1 MDWNE
6 EVLESLR
13 RLFSEKSWALIKPV
27 LDSQGEDAAQ
37 EAWDEYLASH
47 GFGVLSA
54 NSDYD
59 PLVPR
64 AVVGA
69 DGVAT
74 VRLLNTWGDKYIDIP
89 EDFALKVLAL
99 GSMP

>member
-13 RLFSEKSWALIKPV
+13 RLFSERCWIVIKPV
-27 LDSQGEDAAQ
+27 LDSRGENAAQ
-37 EAWDEYLASH
+37 EAWEEYLAPH
-47 GFGVLSA
+47 GFKVLSA

-69 DGVAT
+69 DGAVA

-89 EDFALKVLAL
+89 EEFALKVLAL
-99 GSMP
+99 GGMP